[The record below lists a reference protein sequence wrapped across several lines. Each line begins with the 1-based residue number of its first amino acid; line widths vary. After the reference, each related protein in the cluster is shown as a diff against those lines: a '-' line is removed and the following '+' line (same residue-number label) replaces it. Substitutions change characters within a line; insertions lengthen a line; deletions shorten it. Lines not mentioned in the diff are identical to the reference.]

1 MTKTIKK
8 KKFGG
13 APKKSATVK
22 MSAVEKRGFSE
33 DNLSET
39 AKEFL
44 AMLDMPKNTAA
55 NKTLFATKKKNF
67 ECRGCILTGIAFS
80 RKDLSEVKL
89 IGAKLQNT
97 LFNGKTTKINNV
109 DFTDADLTG
118 ASFKESLCNESVF
131 KNSILTN
138 ITFDKTSLN
147 STIFHDSN
155 LIRANFS
162 NISFKNIHFKN
173 CNANLTSIS
182 DNKTNTKNRIEDCI
196 FENNSR
202 FINNEMYDLESINNI
217 FKKTQIQNGRYSS
230 TTFRD
235 CDFREN
241 SRIYNVSFSNTKFV
255 NCKFEPNMIMHSN
268 RFSDCVFENCIL
280 NSVDFRANVMSNTIF
295 KDCKMEKCNFR
306 NSQFFAIQ
314 KPFINTILNNS
325 DFQTCIGLS
334 NINFQDLQLEGA
346 QFKGIDLTG
355 SNFINSN
362 LRGASFEFSNVQ
374 GADFQNARLQN
385 AVLVGV
391 AENWMD
397 ARNLPRTARRAR
409 AQDTHLAFNDIDFQ
423 GLKQFLLTKNIQIN
437 NDLTNEIIVNRIRE
451 YLYSFLQNFD
461 NEDNNPDDKKLLKSR
476 LDEFFNNRIETWN
489 YSSTLPNVEPQ
500 ITWKE
505 LTLPCVEYASKQNK
519 EFIDLYIQILITDS
533 AEGHGSAFSCIK
545 GIVERLITTLGKSAQ
560 VAKDN
565 VTEKADEY
573 TDLIMILQP
582 PITMQTLFQEWMTI
596 HKDGGEDPYS
606 EDDDINMLMDSY
618 IEYCKEQFNFDEI
631 TNVREKEIIMD
642 KIMNDPKA
650 GVNNIKDQ
658 FGILYFFGGRKK
670 YKRFTKKRKHHI
682 KK

>member
-1 MTKTIKK
+1 
-8 KKFGG
+8 
-13 APKKSATVK
+13 
-22 MSAVEKRGFSE
+22 
-33 DNLSET
+33 
-39 AKEFL
+39 
-44 AMLDMPKNTAA
+44 
-55 NKTLFATKKKNF
+55 
-67 ECRGCILTGIAFS
+67 
-80 RKDLSEVKL
+80 
-89 IGAKLQNT
+89 
-97 LFNGKTTKINNV
+97 
-109 DFTDADLTG
+109 
-118 ASFKESLCNESVF
+118 
-131 KNSILTN
+131 
-138 ITFDKTSLN
+138 
-147 STIFHDSN
+147 
-155 LIRANFS
+155 
-162 NISFKNIHFKN
+162 
-173 CNANLTSIS
+173 
-182 DNKTNTKNRIEDCI
+182 
-196 FENNSR
+196 
-202 FINNEMYDLESINNI
+202 
-217 FKKTQIQNGRYSS
+217 
-230 TTFRD
+230 
-235 CDFREN
+235 
-241 SRIYNVSFSNTKFV
+241 
-255 NCKFEPNMIMHSN
+255 
-268 RFSDCVFENCIL
+268 
-280 NSVDFRANVMSNTIF
+280 
-295 KDCKMEKCNFR
+295 
-306 NSQFFAIQ
+306 
-314 KPFINTILNNS
+314 
-325 DFQTCIGLS
+325 
-334 NINFQDLQLEGA
+334 
-346 QFKGIDLTG
+346 
-355 SNFINSN
+355 
-362 LRGASFEFSNVQ
+362 
-374 GADFQNARLQN
+374 
-385 AVLVGV
+385 
-391 AENWMD
+391 MD

-409 AQDTHLAFNDIDFQ
+409 AQDTHLAFNDVDFQ

-451 YLYSFLQNFD
+451 YLYSFLQNFG
-461 NEDNNPDDKKLLKSR
+461 NEDDNPDDKKLLKSR

>member
-1 MTKTIKK
+1 MTKTVKK
-8 KKFGG
+8 ITYGG
-13 APKKSATVK
+13 SPKKTSTVK
-22 MSAVEKRGFSE
+22 MTAIQKRGFSE

-44 AMLDMPKNTAA
+44 AILDMPKNTTDK
-55 NKTLFATKKKNF
+55 KTLFATKKKNF
-67 ECRGCILTGIAFS
+67 ECRGCILTGISFS

-89 IGAKLQNT
+89 IGAKLQKT

-118 ASFKESLCNESVF
+118 ASFKESQCNESIF
-131 KNSILTN
+131 KNSILSS
-138 ITFDKTSLN
+138 ITFYKTSLD
-147 STIFHDSN
+147 STIFHDSS

-162 NISFKNIHFKN
+162 DIYFKNIHFKN
-173 CNANLTSIS
+173 CNATFTNIS
-182 DNKTNTKNRIEDCI
+182 NNKTNTKSRIEDCI
-196 FENNSR
+196 FENNCR
-202 FINNEMYDLESINNI
+202 FINNEMNSLDSINNI
-217 FKKTQIQNGRYSS
+217 FKKTQIHNGRYTSS
-230 TTFRD
+230 AFKD

-241 SRIYNVSFSNTKFV
+241 SSIHKVSFSNTEFI
-255 NCKFEPNMIMHSN
+255 NCKFQPNMVMHSN
-268 RFSDCVFENCIL
+268 RFSNCIFENCIL
-280 NSVDFRANVMSNTIF
+280 NSVDFRANVISNTIF

-306 NSQFFAIQ
+306 NSQFIAVQ

-325 DFQTCIGLS
+325 DFQTCTGLS
-334 NINFQDLQLEGA
+334 NINFQELQLEGA
-346 QFKGIDLTG
+346 QFKGINLSG
-355 SNFINSN
+355 CNFINSN
-362 LRGASFEFSNVQ
+362 LRGASFEFSNVE

-385 AVLVGV
+385 AILVGV
-391 AENWMD
+391 AVNWMD

-437 NDLTNEIIVNRIRE
+437 NDLTNLDIVNNIKE
-451 YLYSFLQNFD
+451 YLYSFLHNFG
-461 NEDNNPDDKKLLKSR
+461 NEHDNPDDKNLLKSR
-476 LDEFFNNRIETWN
+476 LDEIFNSRIETWN
-489 YSSTLPNVEPQ
+489 YSSTLANVEPQ

-573 TDLIMILQP
+573 TDLIMLLQP

-596 HKDGGEDPYS
+596 HKDGGEDAYS

-618 IEYCKEQFNFDEI
+618 KEYCKEQFNFDEI
-631 TNVREKEIIMD
+631 TNAREKEIIMD
-642 KIMNDPKA
+642 KIMNDPKV
-650 GVNNIKDQ
+650 GVNNIRDQ

-670 YKRFTKKRKHHI
+670 HKRFTKKRKHHI